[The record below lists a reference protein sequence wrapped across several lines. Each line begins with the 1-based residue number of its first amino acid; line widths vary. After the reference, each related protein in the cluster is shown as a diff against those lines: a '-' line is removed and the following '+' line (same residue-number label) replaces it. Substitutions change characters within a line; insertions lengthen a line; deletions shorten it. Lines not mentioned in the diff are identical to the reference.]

1 MEVCRPSHSDES
13 VELVADT
20 AALVE
25 RLEKLDL
32 TITTHHLYS
41 KDAHQQLIAGINTYA
56 DAETTVPTRERLGE
70 MPVSQNTYRQQRA
83 TEALDAMVNG
93 GFVLRIFNR
102 T

>member
-1 MEVCRPSHSDES
+1 METSYSNET

-20 AALVE
+20 AALAE
-25 RLEKLDL
+25 RLEKLDH
-32 TITTHHLYS
+32 TTTTHHLFGR
-41 KDAHQQLIAGINTYA
+41 DAHQQLIAGVNIYA
-56 DAETTVPTRERLGE
+56 DAETTVPPPERLGE
-70 MPVSQNTYRQQRA
+70 IPVSQNTYRQQRA